1 MKRKERGLSALLTE
15 SFLLFAVTLAAVA
28 VGVYWLWNASV
39 DRIYDVTDWDGLVSD
54 PALTGGS
61 FDTLRSYLGGEDAFA
76 VLTPEGKALWASDDS
91 LGGMTAGEL
100 ACVSEY
106 DSGSHVEAYPVHG
119 ADGKTQYHVT
129 RYLADGSSEEMVL
142 DSSYRV
148 VSGGLGDGKTQYTQR
163 EYALLAG
170 ILPAKADLSLT
181 AFESG
186 GRSLILLMKTAYPD
200 EQETYRAYQAS
211 LRIWLLLPPLCVLA
225 AVFFVVRIS
234 RAIRRPLDR
243 LGEAISARA
252 EGRSV
257 TVGDCS
263 GVREIRRIGHSFD
276 VLSSRLEESEKERDR
291 LDRARQQMIAD
302 VSHDLK
308 TPVTVIAGYADALA
322 SGKIPPEEQARCLE
336 VIRSRSRSLAQLADA
351 FHEYG
356 KVEHPAFVLHPEQR
370 DLCEYLREYLAGKY
384 GEIELA
390 GFGLDVRIPEE
401 PIFCRLDAFQ
411 LGRALDNLITNSLRH
426 NRLGTLLLVSV
437 RRDGDSV
444 LIRIADNGAGI
455 PREKARTIFD
465 PFVVGSDA
473 RGGGGS
479 GLGLSITRRIVELH
493 GGTIALSAH
502 PVLGHGAE
510 FLITLPAAR

>member
-15 SFLLFAVTLAAVA
+15 SFLLFAVTLAAA
-28 VGVYWLWNASV
+28 AGGVYWLWSASV
-39 DRIYDVTDWDGLVSD
+39 DRIYDVTDWAALVSD
-54 PALTGGS
+54 PALPQGG
-61 FDTLRSYLGGEDAFA
+61 FDALRSHLGGKDACA
-76 VLTPEGKALWASDDS
+76 VLTPEGALIWASDDS
-91 LGGMTAGEL
+91 LGAMTAGEL
-100 ACVSEY
+100 ACVGEY
-106 DSGSHVEAYPVHG
+106 DSGSHVEAYPARG
-119 ADGKTQYHVT
+119 EDGETQYHVA
-129 RYLADGSSEEMVL
+129 RYEADGSSREMVL

-163 EYALLAG
+163 EYALLTG
-170 ILPAKADLSLT
+170 ILPAKADLCR
-181 AFESG
+181 APFESG
-186 GRSLILLMKTAYPD
+186 GRTLILLMKTAYPD

-225 AVFFVVRIS
+225 AAFFVVRIS
-234 RAIRRPLDR
+234 RAIRGPLDR
-243 LGEAISARA
+243 LGEAIAARS

-263 GVREIRRIGHSFD
+263 GVREIRRIGRSFD
-276 VLSSRLEESEKERDR
+276 VLSARLEESEKERDH

-322 SGKIPPEEQARCLE
+322 AGKIPPAEQARCLE

-351 FHEYG
+351 FHEYA
-356 KVEHPAFVLHPEQR
+356 KVEHPAFVLHPER
-370 DLCEYLREYLAGKY
+370 TDLCEYLREYLAGKY

-390 GFGLDVRIPEE
+390 GFSLDVRIPEE
-401 PIFCRLDAFQ
+401 PVFCRLDTFQ

-437 RRDGDSV
+437 RRDQGAA
-444 LIRIADNGAGI
+444 LITVADNGAGI
-455 PREKARTIFD
+455 PREKARTIFE
-465 PFVVGSDA
+465 PFVVGNES
-473 RGGGGS
+473 RGGEGS

-493 GGTIALSAH
+493 GGAIALSSH
-502 PVLGHGAE
+502 PALGHGAE
-510 FLITLPAAR
+510 FVISLPAVP